1 MQRRFLPAPLGVF
14 MLALELSS
22 RSSGVVLEDLI
33 AVPIDVGK
41 HSALAK
47 VIDFTGK
54 VLVKPFEF
62 KLDRA
67 GVGELVSRVEAVCPS
82 SVRVVRVG
90 LEAAGHYHLP
100 LAGGVLPPAWD
111 LRLLN
116 PGHVAT
122 QRKANGQRGVKTDRI
137 DLAAI
142 ADLLLAGRGTPAPLF
157 ADPVMELAGRVA
169 HRQRRSLLRRRTI
182 QQLTT
187 HVDRCFPG
195 LGSTMWSVTLTKAG
209 RLIIS
214 ELADPARITR
224 LGTARLREFAARR
237 GVRMTTPLAER
248 IVRAGRE
255 ALPVPG
261 ADIARE
267 MLAEDLAL
275 LARVE
280 ADIAIADTAI
290 GELLPFTPFG
300 ILTTTPGWG
309 PVRVANYGAAVGDPQ
324 RWPTHRQLYRASGLT
339 PRLYESAGRRHDGRI
354 CREGSAP
361 LRAALVDLGLGLWH
375 TEPGAKTYGATMR
388 ARGKPGGII
397 ITAMAH
403 RANKIAHAMVRTQQP
418 FDGSR

>member
-1 MQRRFLPAPLGVF
+1 VF
-14 MLALELSS
+14 MLSRSEAFSS
-22 RSSGVVLEDLI
+22 RSSGVVLEDLV
-33 AVPIDVGK
+33 AVPVDVGK
-41 HSALAK
+41 HTAMAK
-47 VIDFTGK
+47 VVDFTGAT
-54 VLVKPFEF
+54 LVKPFEF
-62 KLDRA
+62 NLDRA
-67 GVGELVSRVEAVCPS
+67 GVEQLVGRVRSACPA
-82 SVRVVRVG
+82 SVRLVRVG

-100 LAGGVLPPAWD
+100 LAGGVLPIEWD

-122 QRKANGQRGVKTDRI
+122 QRKANGQRGVKTDRV

-142 ADLLLAGRGTPAPLF
+142 TDLLLAGRGTPAPPF
-157 ADPVMELAGRVA
+157 ADPVTELAGRVA

-195 LGSTMWSVTLTKAG
+195 LGNTMWSVTLTKAG
-209 RLIIS
+209 RLIITD
-214 ELADPARITR
+214 LPDPARVAQ
-224 LGTARLREFAARR
+224 LGPARLRGFAARR

-248 IVRAGRE
+248 IVDAARQ

-261 ADIARE
+261 AQIARE

-275 LARVE
+275 LARIE
-280 ADIAIADTAI
+280 ADITAADAAIAD
-290 GELLPFTPFG
+290 LLPF
-300 ILTTTPGWG
+300 TPGWG
-309 PVRVANYGAAVGDPQ
+309 PVRIANYGAAVGDPQ

-354 CREGSAP
+354 CREGSAL

-375 TEPGAKTYGATMR
+375 SEPGAKAYGQTMR

-418 FDGSR
+418 FDGSRWTD

>member
-1 MQRRFLPAPLGVF
+1 
-14 MLALELSS
+14 MLSRLETFSS
-22 RSSGVVLEDLI
+22 RSSGVVLEDLV

-41 HSALAK
+41 HMAMAK
-47 VIDFTGK
+47 VIDFTGA

-62 KLDRA
+62 TLDRA
-67 GVGELVSRVEAVCPS
+67 GVNHLVSRVRSVCPP
-82 SVRVVRVG
+82 SVRLVRVG

-100 LAGGVLPPAWD
+100 LAGGVLPVEWD

-122 QRKANGQRGVKTDRI
+122 QRKANGQRGVKTDRV
-137 DLAAI
+137 DLTAI
-142 ADLLLAGRGTPAPLF
+142 ADLLLAGRGTPAPPF

-169 HRQRRSLLRRRTI
+169 HRRRRSLLRRRTI

-195 LGSTMWSVTLTKAG
+195 LGNTMWSVTLTKAG
-209 RLIIS
+209 RLIIT
-214 ELADPARITR
+214 ELPDPARVAR
-224 LGTARLREFAARR
+224 LGPGRLRDFAARR
-237 GVRMTTPLAER
+237 GVRMTTPTAER
-248 IVRAGRE
+248 IVDAARQ

-261 ADIARE
+261 AQIARE

-275 LARVE
+275 LDRIE
-280 ADIAIADTAI
+280 ADIVAADAAIAD
-290 GELLPFTPFG
+290 LLPFTPFG
-300 ILTTTPGWG
+300 ILTSTPGWG

-354 CREGSAP
+354 CREGSAV

-375 TEPGAKTYGATMR
+375 QEPGAKHYGQTLR
-388 ARGKPGGII
+388 DRGKPGGII

-403 RANKIAHAMVRTQQP
+403 RANKIAHAMVRTQEP
-418 FDGSR
+418 FDGSRWTD

>member
-1 MQRRFLPAPLGVF
+1 
-14 MLALELSS
+14 MLALGLSS

-41 HSALAK
+41 HSAMAK
-47 VIDFTGK
+47 VIDFTGA

-62 KLDRA
+62 TLDRV
-67 GVGELVSRVEAVCPS
+67 GVAMLVGKVGAACPS
-82 SVRVVRVG
+82 SVGLVRVG

-100 LAGGVLPPAWD
+100 LAGGALPSGWD

-122 QRKANGQRGVKTDRI
+122 QRRANGQRGVKTDRI
-137 DLAAI
+137 DLTAI
-142 ADLLLAGRGTPAPLF
+142 ADLLLAGRGTPAPPF

-195 LGSTMWSVTLTKAG
+195 LGATMWSVTLTKAG
-209 RLIIS
+209 RLVIT
-214 ELADPARITR
+214 ELSDPARVAR
-224 LGTARLREFAARR
+224 LGPTRLREFAARR
-237 GVRMTTPLAER
+237 GVRVTTPLAER
-248 IVRAGRE
+248 IVDAARQ

-261 ADIARE
+261 AQIARQ
-267 MLAEDLAL
+267 MLTEDLVL
-275 LARVE
+275 LDRIE
-280 ADIAIADTAI
+280 ADITAADKAI
-290 GELLPFTPFG
+290 GDLLPLTPFG
-300 ILTTTPGWG
+300 ILTTAPGWG
-309 PVRVANYGAAVGDPQ
+309 STRVANYGAAVGDPQ
-324 RWPTHRQLYRASGLT
+324 RWPTYRQLYRASGLT

-375 TEPGAKTYGATMR
+375 SEPAAKAYGQTLR
-388 ARGKPGGII
+388 SRGKPGGII

-418 FDGSR
+418 FDGSRWTD

>member
-1 MQRRFLPAPLGVF
+1 
-14 MLALELSS
+14 MLSRLEGFSS
-22 RSSGVVLEDLI
+22 RSSGVVLEDLV
-33 AVPIDVGK
+33 AVPVDVGK
-41 HSALAK
+41 RSAMAK
-47 VIDFTGK
+47 VIDFTGTT
-54 VLVKPFEF
+54 LVKPFEF
-62 KLDRA
+62 TLDRA
-67 GVGELVSRVEAVCPS
+67 GVEQLVGRVRVACPS
-82 SVRVVRVG
+82 SVRLVRVG

-100 LAGGVLPPAWD
+100 LAGGVLPVEWE

-122 QRKANGQRGVKTDRI
+122 QRKANGQRGVKTDRV

-142 ADLLLAGRGTPAPLF
+142 ADLLLAGRGTPAPPF

-195 LGSTMWSVTLTKAG
+195 LGATMWSVTLTKAG
-209 RLIIS
+209 RLIIT
-214 ELADPARITR
+214 ELPDPARVAR
-224 LGTARLREFAARR
+224 LGPSRLREFAARR

-248 IVRAGRE
+248 IVEAARQ

-261 ADIARE
+261 AEIARQ

-275 LARVE
+275 LDRIE
-280 ADIAIADTAI
+280 ADIAAADTAI
-290 GELLPFTPFG
+290 ADLLPFTPFG

-309 PVRVANYGAAVGDPQ
+309 PIRVANYGAAVGDPQ

-375 TEPGAKTYGATMR
+375 QEPGAKTYGDALR

-403 RANKIAHAMVRTQQP
+403 RANKIAHAMVRVQQP
-418 FDGSR
+418 FDGSRWTD

>member
-1 MQRRFLPAPLGVF
+1 

-22 RSSGVVLEDLI
+22 RSSGVSLEDLI

-41 HSALAK
+41 HAAMAK
-47 VIDFTGK
+47 VVDFRGA

-62 KLDRA
+62 TLDRV
-67 GVGELVSRVEAVCPS
+67 GVEVLVGKVTKACPS
-82 SVRVVRVG
+82 TVRLVRVG

-100 LAGGVLPPAWD
+100 LAGGVLPAEWD

-122 QRKANGQRGVKTDRI
+122 QRKANGKRGVKTDRI

-142 ADLLLAGRGTPAPLF
+142 ADLLLAGRGTPAPPF

-195 LGSTMWSVTLTKAG
+195 LGNTMWSVTLTKAG

-214 ELADPARITR
+214 ELPDPGRVVR
-224 LGTARLREFAARR
+224 LGPARLRDFAARR
-237 GVRMTTPLAER
+237 GVRITTPTAER
-248 IVRAGRE
+248 IVEAARQ

-261 ADIARE
+261 AEIARK
-267 MLAEDLAL
+267 MLAEDLVL
-275 LARVE
+275 LDRIE
-280 ADIAIADTAI
+280 HDIAAADTAI
-290 GELLPFTPFG
+290 SQLLPFTPFG
-300 ILTTTPGWG
+300 ILTTAPGWG

-339 PRLYESAGRRHDGRI
+339 PRLYESAGHRHDGRI
-354 CREGSAP
+354 CREGSAV

-375 TEPGAKTYGATMR
+375 QEPGAKHYGDTLR

-403 RANKIAHAMVRTQQP
+403 RANKIAHAMVRAQQP
-418 FDGSR
+418 FDGSRWTD